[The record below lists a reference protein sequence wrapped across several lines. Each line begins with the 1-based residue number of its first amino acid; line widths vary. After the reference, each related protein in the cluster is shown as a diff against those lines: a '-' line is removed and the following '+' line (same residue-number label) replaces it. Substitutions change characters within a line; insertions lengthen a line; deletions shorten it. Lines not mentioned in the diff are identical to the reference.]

1 MGPDDDVADTPLS
14 DPTYGCPDHSVDTC
28 PEEPGLDSIHNYMG
42 CKCGIFPLSVYFVF
56 FE

>member
-42 CKCGIFPLSVYFVF
+42 CKCGIFPLSVYFGF